1 MPANMFDLAS
11 WLAPIAAAPIA
22 GSFVG
27 VLIRRLPQG
36 RPVGWARSECD
47 SCKRSLSFT
56 DLIPIASYVTLRGRC
71 AACYAPIGP
80 FHLVIEL
87 AAVAVAVSAAL
98 IHRDF
103 AWLSTACLL
112 GWTLLALAWID
123 AEHMRLPDALTLP
136 LVAAG
141 LTTKALLAPEQ
152 LAESVLGAVIGYLSF
167 RAVAVIYRVL
177 RKRDG
182 LGGGDAKLLSAVGA
196 WVGWAA
202 LPDVVL
208 LAAVCGLGLVAIKQA
223 TVTAAGG
230 RTAIIPFGPCLALA
244 SWTIYLFGSFVFD
257 GLR

>member
-1 MPANMFDLAS
+1 MPAIMFDLAS

-27 VLIRRLPQG
+27 VLVRRLPRG
-36 RPVGWARSECD
+36 GLVGWARSECE
-47 SCKRSLSFT
+47 SCKRPLSFT
-56 DLIPIASYVTLRGRC
+56 DLIPIASYITLRGRC
-71 AACYAPIGP
+71 ATCYAPIGP
-80 FHLVIEL
+80 FHFVIEL

-103 AWLSTACLL
+103 AWLCASCLL
-112 GWTLLALAWID
+112 GWTLLTLAWID

-136 LVAAG
+136 LIAAG
-141 LTTKALLAPEQ
+141 LAAKASLAPEQ
-152 LAESVLGAVIGYLSF
+152 LAESVLGAAIGYLSF
-167 RAVAVIYRVL
+167 RAVAMIYRVL

-182 LGGGDAKLLSAVGA
+182 LGGGDAKLLSAAGA

-208 LAAVCGLGLVAIKQA
+208 LAAVCGLGFIAIKQVRG
-223 TVTAAGG
+223 TAGG

-244 SWTIYLFGSFVFD
+244 LWTIHLFGSFIFD
-257 GLR
+257 GLH